1 MGLRTRGELDEQS
14 WQTDGGGYGRAHS
27 FKRARRHSFAVRALR
42 TVIPAAIGI
51 LVVGYAL
58 FTYFNPFGALSG
70 APSIARMAIQGTQI
84 TMDLPKL
91 AGYTRDGRHYEL
103 IATAAVQD
111 LKRPALI
118 QLKDIRAKMEMRS
131 GETVNVTA
139 KAGVYDTKGETVVMR
154 DDIFISTTNG
164 TEVRLREAHMDMR
177 KGHIVSEQPV
187 EVLLANGRVDA
198 KRLEVFDN
206 GAVMQFTGGVS
217 VELKPETGARVARP
231 AGQAQ

>member
-1 MGLRTRGELDEQS
+1 
-14 WQTDGGGYGRAHS
+14 
-27 FKRARRHSFAVRALR
+27 
-42 TVIPAAIGI
+42 
-51 LVVGYAL
+51 
-58 FTYFNPFGALSG
+58 
-70 APSIARMAIQGTQI
+70 
-84 TMDLPKL
+84 
-91 AGYTRDGRHYEL
+91 
-103 IATAAVQD
+103 
-111 LKRPALI
+111 
-118 QLKDIRAKMEMRS
+118 MEMRS

-139 KAGVYDTKGETVVMR
+139 KAGVYDTKAETVVMR